1 MFQLDDSKSLHE
13 TRCFTKHPLK
23 NGCLGCQV
31 WVLGNSIPG
40 SLSRRGSGEVSFQSE
55 ERGRLCFWVGD
66 AQNAQ
71 VPRKAIEGHGIW
83 KPEKR
88 GEKNGEIGG
97 GWWLLKVGY
106 INWRFFYFIFILDI
120 IKDNFMTCGFWLMFV
135 FFKFCHEMLWKKTD
149 CRTVVHSFQKDAC
162 KLTYPPGNPASICW
176 NVHFW
181 RCWFSKELP
190 MNGGSHV

>member
-1 MFQLDDSKSLHE
+1 MGIGEFHSRISLATWLRRSFVPKRRAWEALFLGRGCPECPGAKKSHWRPWYLK
-13 TRCFTKHPLK
+13 TWKKGWTKMVKLVVVG
-23 NGCLGCQV
+23 GCWKLGI
-31 WVLGNSIPG
+31 L
-40 SLSRRGSGEVSFQSE
+40 
-55 ERGRLCFWVGD
+55 
-66 AQNAQ
+66 
-71 VPRKAIEGHGIW
+71 IEG
-83 KPEKR
+83 
-88 GEKNGEIGG
+88 
-97 GWWLLKVGY
+97 L
-106 INWRFFYFIFILDI
+106 FYFIFILDI